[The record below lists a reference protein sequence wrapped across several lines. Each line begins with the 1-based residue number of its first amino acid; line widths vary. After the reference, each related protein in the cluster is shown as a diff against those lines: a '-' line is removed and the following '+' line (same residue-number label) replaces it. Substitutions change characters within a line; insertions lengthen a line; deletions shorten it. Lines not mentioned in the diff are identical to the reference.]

1 MEKKKKMMI
10 MIMMMMMMVMMIKNN
25 AGSFC
30 FASYNN
36 QVPLPEEEEGE
47 EGECHQSL
55 SEEKEDFNPVW
66 ISQNLN

>member
-1 MEKKKKMMI
+1 MEEKKKMM
-10 MIMMMMMMVMMIKNN
+10 MMMMMMMVMMIKNN

-47 EGECHQSL
+47 CHQSL

>member
-1 MEKKKKMMI
+1 MEEKKKMM
-10 MIMMMMMMVMMIKNN
+10 MMMMMMMVMMIKNN